1 MKRTSILQIN
11 LDSDV
16 CFTCR
21 RLDGKPQLHR
31 GQESSLDTEFQ
42 FHNLELD
49 SRNTSPSLK
58 TGCFQKSS
66 WSSISL
72 LTKFAP
78 RRVIAL
84 ISDLHSATQ
93 MLSTVRS
100 TLLHRRFRSI
110 DLDTRNTYQ
119 QACQRTYRKQFRRF
133 TDDQLRSNAGILESG
148 VIRVVRQRTTRI
160 SHQELRSRPASAATA
175 ATARR
180 LLALQLLLTDLI
192 ALHLLLRIEH
202 NVIDMRTRNESGSSH
217 SRVDCNHF

>member
-119 QACQRTYRKQFRRF
+119 QACQRAYRKQFRRF
-133 TDDQLRSNAGILESG
+133 TDDQPKIKCWNSRIRF
-148 VIRVVRQRTTRI
+148 VIRVVRWRTTRI
-160 SHQELRSRPASAATA
+160 PPGAAESTGFRCRGSCCPATPCSPAFAHWLD
-175 ATARR
+175 R
-180 LLALQLLLTDLI
+180 I
-192 ALHLLLRIEH
+192 ASPTE
-202 NVIDMRTRNESGSSH
+202 NRTQ
-217 SRVDCNHF
+217 CNRQANS